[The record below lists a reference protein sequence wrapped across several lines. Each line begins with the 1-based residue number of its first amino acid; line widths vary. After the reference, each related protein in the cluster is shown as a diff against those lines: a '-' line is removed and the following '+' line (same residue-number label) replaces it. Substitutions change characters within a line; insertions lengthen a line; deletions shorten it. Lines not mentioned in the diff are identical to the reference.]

1 MNIQKFTQK
10 SIEAIQKAQ
19 SLVIENENS
28 QIEQEHLLYA
38 LLIGENS
45 LIKELLKKMNVGE
58 EFQKTVK
65 NEIDNK
71 PRMHSE
77 TRQMEQVYISRDVD
91 EALADA
97 ENTADKMKDEY
108 VSVEH
113 IMLGLIDKANSK
125 LKQLFKTF
133 NIDKNNFLKVLLE
146 VRGNTRVTS
155 DNPEETYDALKKYGT
170 DLVELARKQK
180 LDPVIGRDD
189 EIRNVIRILSRK
201 TKNNPCL
208 IGEPGVGKTAI
219 AEGLAIRI
227 VRGDVPEGLKNCTIF
242 SLDMGALVAG
252 AKYRGEFEERL
263 KAVLQEVKKSEGK
276 IILFIDEL
284 HTIVGAGKT
293 DGAMDAGNLLKPMLA
308 RGELHCIGATT
319 LNEYR
324 QYIEKD
330 PALERR
336 FQHVLVD
343 EPSVEDTISILRGL
357 KERYEV
363 YHGVEISDN
372 AIVAAATLSHRYITD
387 RFLPDKA
394 IDLIDE
400 ACSMIKTEMESMPT
414 ELDEISH
421 KIMQHQIEEAALKKE
436 KDEQSQKRLTEIQKE
451 IAEMQSQFN
460 EMKAKW
466 ENEKGAIS
474 KVQKIREE
482 IEKVNGEIEKAERNY
497 ELNKAAELKYGK
509 LPELQKELKEEEEI
523 AAKSKESSLLRTKVT
538 DEEITKIIAKW
549 TGIPVAKLMESEREK
564 ILNLGSILHKRV
576 IGQNEAVDKVTDAII
591 RSRAGI
597 QDSRRPIGSF
607 MFLGP
612 TGVGKTELA
621 KALAE
626 SLFDDEHNIIRID
639 MSEYMEPHSVSK
651 LIGSP
656 PGYVGFDEGGQLTE
670 KIRRKPY
677 SVILLDEVEKAHPD
691 VMNMLLQ
698 ILDDGR
704 LTDAQ
709 GRTVNFKNTVIIM
722 TSNIGARLIT
732 DKNILGF
739 SNDNN
744 KNEETQK
751 EYETIKKDVMG
762 ELKKQFRP
770 EFINRIDE
778 IIVFHKLNNED
789 IRKIMDIML
798 NQLISRLKEQEIDI
812 EIDESVKKLLIEKGV
827 DIKYGAR
834 PLKRTIQN
842 ILEDKIAE
850 AMLDG
855 KIIVGK
861 KAKVIVENEEVKI
874 I

>member
-1 MNIQKFTQK
+1 MTYKFTNRAAK
-10 SIEAIQKAQ
+10 ALEIANELAIELNHNYIGT
-19 SLVIENENS
+19 
-28 QIEQEHLLYA
+28 EHLLYGLIA
-38 LLIGENS
+38 EGTGVASQVLEMQNLTPEKVLEEIEMLIGRGNEDTNVEETIGFTPRTKRVIENAFKEAKRLDS
-45 LIKELLKKMNVGE
+45 EYIGTEHMLIGIMKEGDSVAVRIMLDLNINP
-58 EFQKTVK
+58 QKIY
-65 NEIDNK
+65 NEIIK
-71 PRMHSE
+71 LVSE
-77 TRQMEQVYISRDVD
+77 D
-91 EALADA
+91 ENINL
-97 ENTADKMKDEY
+97 
-108 VSVEH
+108 
-113 IMLGLIDKANSK
+113 NSK
-125 LKQLFKTF
+125 QANNKNIGSF
-133 NIDKNNFLKVLLE
+133 NQTPTLNQF
-146 VRGNTRVTS
+146 
-155 DNPEETYDALKKYGT
+155 GT
-170 DLVELARKQK
+170 DLTKQAGEGK
-180 LDPVIGRDD
+180 LDPVIGRTE
-189 EIRNVIRILSRK
+189 EIQRVVQILSRR

-208 IGEPGVGKTAI
+208 IGEPGVGKTAVV
-219 AEGLAIRI
+219 EGLAEKII
-227 VRGDVPEGLKNCTIF
+227 AGDVPETLKNKRVVNVDI
-242 SLDMGALVAG
+242 SSMVAG
-252 AKYRGEFEERL
+252 AKYRGDFEERIKKSL
-263 KAVLQEVKKSEGK
+263 AEVKKVGDV
-276 IILFIDEL
+276 ILFIDEI
-284 HTIVGAGKT
+284 HTIVGAGSAE
-293 DGAMDAGNLLKPMLA
+293 GAVDAANILKPLLA
-308 RGELHCIGATT
+308 RGEVQVIGATT

-324 QYIEKD
+324 KYIEKD
-330 PALERR
+330 AALERR
-336 FQHVLVD
+336 FSPVNVGEPTPD
-343 EPSVEDTISILRGL
+343 ET
-357 KERYEV
+357 
-363 YHGVEISDN
+363 VEILEGIRDKYEAHHN
-372 AIVAAATLSHRYITD
+372 VKITKEAIESAVKLSVRYIND

-394 IDLIDE
+394 IDLVDE
-400 ACSMIKTEMESMPT
+400 AASRVKMRNYTRPDSIKKLEDKVLSIDKE
-414 ELDEISH
+414 
-421 KIMQHQIEEAALKKE
+421 KEEAVRVQDFEKAANLRDKENETKKKLEKE
-436 KDEQSQKRLTEIQKE
+436 KQKWEDRNTKSVSVLTEE
-451 IAEMQSQFN
+451 DIADV
-460 EMKAKW
+460 
-466 ENEKGAIS
+466 IS
-474 KVQKIREE
+474 
-482 IEKVNGEIEKAERNY
+482 
-497 ELNKAAELKYGK
+497 
-509 LPELQKELKEEEEI
+509 
-523 AAKSKESSLLRTKVT
+523 S
-538 DEEITKIIAKW
+538 W
-549 TGIPVAKLMESEREK
+549 TGIPVKKLTQDENEK
-564 ILNLGSILHKRV
+564 LKNLEKTLHERV
-576 IGQNEAVDKVTDAII
+576 IGQNEAVEAVAKAI
-591 RSRAGI
+591 RRGRVGLK
-597 QDSRRPIGSF
+597 DLNRPIGSF
-607 MFLGP
+607 LFLGP
-612 TGVGKTELA
+612 TGVGKTELS

-626 SLFDDEHNIIRID
+626 TLFGNENAMIRID

-874 I
+874 Q

>member
-1 MNIQKFTQK
+1 MTYKFTNRAEK
-10 SIEAIQKAQ
+10 ALEIANELAIELNHNYIGT
-19 SLVIENENS
+19 
-28 QIEQEHLLYA
+28 EHLLYGLIA
-38 LLIGENS
+38 EGTGVASQVLEMQNLTPEKVLEEIEMLIGRGNEDTNVEETIGFTPRTKRVIENAFKEAKRLDS
-45 LIKELLKKMNVGE
+45 EYIGTEHMLIGIMKEGDSVAVRIMLDLNINP
-58 EFQKTVK
+58 QKIY
-65 NEIDNK
+65 NEIIK
-71 PRMHSE
+71 LVSE
-77 TRQMEQVYISRDVD
+77 D
-91 EALADA
+91 ENINL
-97 ENTADKMKDEY
+97 
-108 VSVEH
+108 
-113 IMLGLIDKANSK
+113 NSK
-125 LKQLFKTF
+125 QANNKNIGSF
-133 NIDKNNFLKVLLE
+133 NQTPTLNQF
-146 VRGNTRVTS
+146 
-155 DNPEETYDALKKYGT
+155 GT
-170 DLVELARKQK
+170 DLTKQAGEGK
-180 LDPVIGRDD
+180 LDPVIGRTE
-189 EIRNVIRILSRK
+189 EIQRVLQILSRR

-208 IGEPGVGKTAI
+208 IGEPGVGKTAVV
-219 AEGLAIRI
+219 EGLAEKII
-227 VRGDVPEGLKNCTIF
+227 AGDVPETLKNKRVVNVDI
-242 SLDMGALVAG
+242 SSMVAG
-252 AKYRGEFEERL
+252 AKYRGDFEERIKKSL
-263 KAVLQEVKKSEGK
+263 AEVKKVGDV
-276 IILFIDEL
+276 ILFIDEI
-284 HTIVGAGKT
+284 HTIVGAGSAE
-293 DGAMDAGNLLKPMLA
+293 GAVDAANILKPLLA
-308 RGELHCIGATT
+308 RGEVQVIGATT

-324 QYIEKD
+324 KYIEKD
-330 PALERR
+330 AALERR
-336 FQHVLVD
+336 FSPVNVGEPTPD
-343 EPSVEDTISILRGL
+343 ET
-357 KERYEV
+357 
-363 YHGVEISDN
+363 VEILEGIRDKYEAHHN
-372 AIVAAATLSHRYITD
+372 VKITKEAIESAVKLSVRYIND

-394 IDLIDE
+394 IDLVDE
-400 ACSMIKTEMESMPT
+400 AASRVKMRNYTRPDSIKKLEDKVLSIDKE
-414 ELDEISH
+414 
-421 KIMQHQIEEAALKKE
+421 KEEAVRVQDFEKAANLRDKENETKKKLEKE
-436 KDEQSQKRLTEIQKE
+436 KQKWEERNTKSVSVLTEE
-451 IAEMQSQFN
+451 DIADV
-460 EMKAKW
+460 
-466 ENEKGAIS
+466 IS
-474 KVQKIREE
+474 
-482 IEKVNGEIEKAERNY
+482 
-497 ELNKAAELKYGK
+497 
-509 LPELQKELKEEEEI
+509 
-523 AAKSKESSLLRTKVT
+523 S
-538 DEEITKIIAKW
+538 W
-549 TGIPVAKLMESEREK
+549 TGIPVKKLTQDENEK
-564 ILNLGSILHKRV
+564 LKNLEKTLHERV
-576 IGQNEAVDKVTDAII
+576 IGQNEAVEAVAKAI
-591 RSRAGI
+591 RRGRVGLK
-597 QDSRRPIGSF
+597 DPNRPIGSF
-607 MFLGP
+607 LFLGP
-612 TGVGKTELA
+612 TGVGKTELS

-626 SLFDDEHNIIRID
+626 TLFGNENAMIRID

-812 EIDESVKKLLIEKGV
+812 EIDESVKKSLIEKGV